1 MHNSFEE
8 RFKIC
13 SSVFGYTTAPSLL
26 SNTAV
31 EKKILKKVFLIKYV
45 LLMGMSIKAN

>member
-1 MHNSFEE
+1 MHNSVEE

-13 SSVFGYTTAPSLL
+13 SFVFGYATAPSLL

-31 EKKILKKVFLIKYV
+31 KKKILKKVFLMKYV
-45 LLMGMSIKAN
+45 LLMGMSIK

>member
-1 MHNSFEE
+1 MHNNFEE

-13 SSVFGYTTAPSLL
+13 SFVFGYATAPSLL

-31 EKKILKKVFLIKYV
+31 KKILKKVLLMNYV
-45 LLMGMSIKAN
+45 LLMGMSIEAN